1 MKRINRDRWLGR
13 AFGAPPVKVIVSAA
27 SCEASGVELLWQT
40 VTDVM
45 AGLNPASYLAL
56 VLVVGSL
63 CQWAA
68 WHLRVPSILLLLIA
82 GFGLGQLVT
91 PDAVLGR
98 DVLFGT
104 VTVAVGIIL
113 FEGSMTL
120 RFRDVRDLGRP
131 VLRLFTLTPLIAWA
145 LITLAAWLLGFALEL
160 ALLVGAILIVTGPTV
175 IAPILRMLRPTRR
188 VAALLKWE
196 GIVVDPIGAI
206 LAVLVFQS
214 VLLGRGSQPLPA
226 LIGSLLLTI
235 VVAVVIGLGLG
246 WILEQLMRRHAIPDF
261 LHGVVFLSAAIGA
274 LVVSNAIQS
283 ESGLLTVTILGIYLG
298 NRPQLHLRHV
308 EEFTEHLQVLLVGV
322 LFVMLAGRIAP
333 DEVAAIAPVG
343 LIFVAILVFIVRP
356 VSILLGLWGT
366 PVTRQERTLL
376 SFMAPR
382 GIVAAAIASIFG
394 LEFLNAAERTAQA
407 AAQAS
412 GDEADALQVRADSL
426 MELAVQ
432 AEDLVPLVF
441 FVIVCTVAIYG
452 LGVGRLAERLGLAKS
467 SPQGVVFVGGT
478 AWMVEAAKALDEAKV
493 TTTLVSRDFAKLAGA
508 RQAGLRS
515 VTANILSDYAVKDM
529 ELPGI
534 KSLIAGT
541 PDDETNATAARE
553 FAHVLGRA
561 NVYQLARSE
570 EGHGG
575 PTRTQAASHLSAR
588 HCFQPPCTHDE
599 LGELIERGFT
609 MKRTQL
615 TEEYTLDDFRARRGE
630 EAVLMFT
637 LNGGGDVTVV
647 TPESTV
653 PQDGVT
659 LIALIPPEAGTAGGG
674 ELMSNWGLAP
684 ESVSKP
690 TAILPKAV

>member
-1 MKRINRDRWLGR
+1 MPRWQ
-13 AFGAPPVKVIVSAA
+13 
-27 SCEASGVELLWQT
+27 SCDAIGVEILWQA
-40 VTDVM
+40 VTDVL

-56 VLVVGSL
+56 VLVVASV

-68 WHLRVPSILLLLIA
+68 WQLRVPSILLLLIA

-98 DVLFGT
+98 EVLFGA
-104 VTVAVGIIL
+104 VTLAVGIIL

-145 LITLAAWLLGFALEL
+145 LITLTAWLLGFALEL

-206 LAVLVFQS
+206 LAVLVFQG
-214 VLLGRGSQPLPA
+214 VLLVRDGQPLPL
-226 LIGSLLLTI
+226 LIGSLLLSI
-235 VVAVVIGLGLG
+235 VVAVVLGLVLG
-246 WILEQLMRRHAIPDF
+246 WILEQLTRRHLIPDF
-261 LHGVVFLSAAIGA
+261 LHGVVFIASAIGA

-298 NRPQLHLRHV
+298 NRPELHLRHV

-322 LFVMLAGRIAP
+322 LFVMLAGRVAP
-333 DEVAAIAPVG
+333 DAVAAIAPAG
-343 LIFVAILVFIVRP
+343 LIFVAVLVLVVRP
-356 VSILLGLWGT
+356 VSILVGLWGT
-366 PVTRQERTLL
+366 PVTRPERILL

-394 LEFLNAAERTAQA
+394 LEFLHAAEKTAQA
-407 AAQAS
+407 AAEAA
-412 GDEADALQVRADSL
+412 GDEATALQVRADSL
-426 MELAVQ
+426 MELATQ

-452 LGVGRLAERLGLAKS
+452 LGVGRLAERLGLATA
-467 SPQGVVFVGGT
+467 SPQGVVFVGG
-478 AWMVEAAKALDEAKV
+478 ASWMVEAAKVLDEAKV

-508 RQAGLRS
+508 RQAGLRT

-541 PDDETNATAARE
+541 PDDEMNATAARE

-561 NVYQLARSE
+561 NVYQLARTD

-575 PTRTQAASHLSAR
+575 PTRTKAAPHLSAR
-588 HCFQPPCTHDE
+588 HCFQPARTHDE
-599 LGELIERGFT
+599 LNGLIDSGFT
-609 MKRTQL
+609 MKRTKL
-615 TEEYTLDDFRARRGE
+615 TEEFTLDDFRARRGE

-637 LNGGGDVTVV
+637 LDGGDVTVL

-659 LIALIPPEAGTAGGG
+659 LISLIPPEVEG
-674 ELMSNWGLAP
+674 
-684 ESVSKP
+684 
-690 TAILPKAV
+690 

>member
-1 MKRINRDRWLGR
+1 M
-13 AFGAPPVKVIVSAA
+13 
-27 SCEASGVELLWQT
+27 ELVWQT
-40 VTDVM
+40 VTDVL

-56 VLVVGSL
+56 VLVVASL

-98 DVLFGT
+98 DVLFGA
-104 VTVAVGIIL
+104 VTLAVGIIL

-145 LITLAAWLLGFALEL
+145 MITGAAWLLGFALEL

-206 LAVLVFQS
+206 LAVLVFQG
-214 VLLGRGSQPLPA
+214 VLLGRDGQPLPL

-235 VVAVVIGLGLG
+235 VIAVVLGLGLG
-246 WILEQLMRRHAIPDF
+246 WILDLLMRRHLIPDF
-261 LHGVVFLSAAIGA
+261 LHGVVFLAAAVGA

-283 ESGLLTVTILGIYLG
+283 ESGLLTVTILGIFLG
-298 NRPQLHLRHV
+298 NRPELHLRHV

-333 DEVAAIAPVG
+333 DAVAAIAPRG
-343 LIFVAILVFIVRP
+343 LIFVAILVLLVRP
-356 VSILLGLWGT
+356 LSILVGLWGT
-366 PVTRQERTLL
+366 PVTRQERILL

-394 LEFLNAAERTAQA
+394 LEFLHAAERTAQA
-407 AAQAS
+407 AAQAT
-412 GDEADALQVRADSL
+412 GDEALALQVRADSL
-426 MELAVQ
+426 RHLAEQ

-452 LGVGRLAERLGLAKS
+452 LGVGRLAERLGLATA
-467 SPQGVVFVGGT
+467 SPQGVVFVGGA

-493 TTTLVSRDFAKLAGA
+493 TTTLVSRDYAKLAGA

-541 PDDETNATAARE
+541 PDDEMNATAARE

-561 NVYQLARSE
+561 NVYQIARTD

-575 PTRTQAASHLSAR
+575 PTRTQAAPHLSAR
-588 HCFQPPCTHDE
+588 PCFQPPRTHDE
-599 LGELIERGFT
+599 FHELIEAGFT
-609 MKRTQL
+609 MKTTRL
-615 TEEYTLDDFRARRGE
+615 TEEFTLDDFRARRGDK
-630 EAVLMFT
+630 AVLMFT
-637 LNGGGDVTVV
+637 LDGGDVTVI

-659 LIALIPPEAGTAGGG
+659 LIALVPPEAA
-674 ELMSNWGLAP
+674 S
-684 ESVSKP
+684 
-690 TAILPKAV
+690 

>member
-1 MKRINRDRWLGR
+1 MDI
-13 AFGAPPVKVIVSAA
+13 
-27 SCEASGVELLWQT
+27 LWQT

-45 AGLNPASYLAL
+45 AGLNPAAYLAL
-56 VLVVGSL
+56 VLVVASL

-98 DVLFGT
+98 EVLFGA
-104 VTVAVGIIL
+104 VTLAVGIIL

-131 VLRLFTLTPLIAWA
+131 VMRLFTLTPLIAWA
-145 LITLAAWLLGFALEL
+145 LITTAAWLLGFAIEL

-206 LAVLVFQS
+206 LAVLVFQG
-214 VLLGRGSQPLPA
+214 VLLGREGQPLPL
-226 LIGSLLLTI
+226 LIGSLALTI
-235 VVAVVIGLGLG
+235 AVAVVLGLGLG

-261 LHGVVFLSAAIGA
+261 LHGVVFLAAAIGA
-274 LVVSNAIQS
+274 LVASNAIQS
-283 ESGLLTVTILGIYLG
+283 ESGLLTVTILGIFLG
-298 NRPQLHLRHV
+298 NRPELHLRHV

-333 DEVAAIAPVG
+333 DEVAAIAPYG
-343 LIFVAILVFIVRP
+343 LIFVAVLVFLVRP
-356 VSILLGLWGT
+356 VSILVGLWGT

-394 LEFLNAAERTAQA
+394 LEFLHAAERTAQA

-412 GDEADALQVRADSL
+412 GDEAEALQVRADSL
-426 MELAVQ
+426 MDLATQ
-432 AEDLVPLVF
+432 AEGLVPLVF

-452 LGVGRLAERLGLAKS
+452 LGVGRLAERLGLATS

-478 AWMVEAAKALDEAKV
+478 SWMVDAAKILDEAKV
-493 TTTLVSRDFAKLAGA
+493 TTTIVSRDYGELAGA
-508 RQAGLRS
+508 RQAGLRT

-561 NVYQLARSE
+561 NVYQLARTD

-575 PTRTQAASHLSAR
+575 PTRTKAAPHLSAR
-588 HCFQPPCTHDE
+588 HCFQPSRTHDE
-599 LGELIERGFT
+599 LRELMERGFT

-637 LNGGGDVTVV
+637 LNGGDVTVL

-653 PQDGVT
+653 PQEGVT
-659 LIALIPPEAGTAGGG
+659 LISLIPPDAASSIE
-674 ELMSNWGLAP
+674 
-684 ESVSKP
+684 
-690 TAILPKAV
+690 

>member
-1 MKRINRDRWLGR
+1 MDI
-13 AFGAPPVKVIVSAA
+13 
-27 SCEASGVELLWQT
+27 LWQA
-40 VTDVM
+40 VTDAMV
-45 AGLNPASYLAL
+45 GLNPAAYLAL
-56 VLVVGSL
+56 VLVVASA

-68 WHLRVPSILLLLIA
+68 WQLRVPSILLLLIA

-98 DVLFGT
+98 EVLFGA
-104 VTVAVGIIL
+104 VTLAVGIIL

-131 VLRLFTLTPLIAWA
+131 VLRLFSLTPLIAWA
-145 LITLAAWLLGFALEL
+145 MITAAAWLLGFPLEL

-206 LAVLVFQS
+206 LAVLVFQG
-214 VLLGRGSQPLPA
+214 VLLVREGQPLPL
-226 LIGSLLLTI
+226 LIGSLALTI

-246 WILEQLMRRHAIPDF
+246 WVLEQLMRRHAIPDF
-261 LHGVVFLSAAIGA
+261 LHGVVFLAAAIGA
-274 LVVSNAIQS
+274 LVASNAIQS

-298 NRPQLHLRHV
+298 NRPKLYLRHV

-333 DEVAAIAPVG
+333 DAVAAIAPQG

-356 VSILLGLWGT
+356 ISILVGLWGT

-394 LEFLNAAERTAQA
+394 LEFLHAAERTAQA

-412 GDEADALQVRADSL
+412 GDEAEALQARADSL
-426 MELAVQ
+426 MDLATQ
-432 AEDLVPLVF
+432 AESLVPLVF

-452 LGVGRLAERLGLAKS
+452 LGVGRLAERLGLATG
-467 SPQGVVFVGGT
+467 SPQGVVFVGG
-478 AWMVEAAKALDEAKV
+478 APWMVEAAKVLDEEKV
-493 TTTLVSRDFAKLAGA
+493 TTTLVSSDYAKLAGA
-508 RQAGLRS
+508 RQAGLRT

-541 PDDETNATAARE
+541 PDDEMNATAARE

-561 NVYQLARSE
+561 NVYQLTRTD

-575 PTRTQAASHLSAR
+575 PTRTKAAPHLSAR
-588 HCFQPPCTHDE
+588 HCFQPARTHDE
-599 LGELIERGFT
+599 LSELIETGFT
-609 MKRTQL
+609 MKRTKL
-615 TEEYTLDDFRARRGE
+615 TKEFTLDDFRARRGDD
-630 EAVLMFT
+630 AVLMFT
-637 LNGGGDVTVV
+637 LNGGDVTVL

-659 LIALIPPEAGTAGGG
+659 LISLVPSEAEG
-674 ELMSNWGLAP
+674 
-684 ESVSKP
+684 
-690 TAILPKAV
+690 

>member
-1 MKRINRDRWLGR
+1 MEI
-13 AFGAPPVKVIVSAA
+13 
-27 SCEASGVELLWQT
+27 LWQA
-40 VTDVM
+40 VTDVF

-56 VLVVGSL
+56 VLVVASL

-68 WHLRVPSILLLLIA
+68 WYLRVPSILLLLIV

-104 VTVAVGIIL
+104 VTAAVGIIL

-131 VLRLFTLTPLIAWA
+131 VLRLFTLTPVIAWA

-206 LAVLVFQS
+206 LAVLVFQG
-214 VLLGRGSQPLPA
+214 VLLVREGLPLPL
-226 LIGSLLLTI
+226 LIGLLLLTI
-235 VVAVVIGLGLG
+235 AVAVVIGLGLG
-246 WILEQLMRRHAIPDF
+246 WILEQLMRRHLIPDF

-298 NRPQLHLRHV
+298 NRPELHLRHV

-333 DEVAAIAPVG
+333 DAVAAIAPRG
-343 LIFVAILVFIVRP
+343 LIFVAILVLLVRP
-356 VSILLGLWGT
+356 VSILVGLWGT
-366 PVTRQERTLL
+366 PVTRQERILL
-376 SFMAPR
+376 SSMAPR

-394 LEFLNAAERTAQA
+394 LEFLHAAERTAQA
-407 AAQAS
+407 AARAS
-412 GDEADALQVRADSL
+412 GDEADALQVRADNL
-426 MELAVQ
+426 MGLATQ

-452 LGVGRLAERLGLAKS
+452 LGVGRLAERLGLAKA

-493 TTTLVSRDFAKLAGA
+493 TTTLVARDFAKLAGA
-508 RQAGLRS
+508 RQAGLRT

-561 NVYQLARSE
+561 NVYQLSRTE

-575 PTRTQAASHLSAR
+575 PSRMQAAPHLSAR
-588 HCFQPPCTHDE
+588 HCFQPPRTHDE
-599 LGELIERGFT
+599 LNELIEAGFT

-615 TEEYTLDDFRARRGE
+615 TEEYTLDDFRARRGD

-637 LNGGGDVTVV
+637 LDGGDVTVV

-659 LIALIPPEAGTAGGG
+659 LIALVPPEV
-674 ELMSNWGLAP
+674 
-684 ESVSKP
+684 ES
-690 TAILPKAV
+690 

>member
-1 MKRINRDRWLGR
+1 MDI
-13 AFGAPPVKVIVSAA
+13 
-27 SCEASGVELLWQT
+27 LWQA
-40 VTDVM
+40 VTDAM
-45 AGLNPASYLAL
+45 AGLNPAAYLAL
-56 VLVVGSL
+56 VLVVASA

-68 WHLRVPSILLLLIA
+68 WQLRVPSILLLLIA

-98 DVLFGT
+98 EVLFGA
-104 VTVAVGIIL
+104 VTLAVGIIL

-120 RFRDVRDLGRP
+120 RFRDVRGLGRP
-131 VLRLFTLTPLIAWA
+131 VLRLFTVTPLIAWA
-145 LITLAAWLLGFALEL
+145 MITAAAWLLGFPLEL

-206 LAVLVFQS
+206 LAVLVFQG
-214 VLLGRGSQPLPA
+214 VLLVREGQLVPL
-226 LIGSLLLTI
+226 LIGSLALTI

-246 WILEQLMRRHAIPDF
+246 WVLEQLMRRHAIPDF
-261 LHGVVFLSAAIGA
+261 LHGVVFLAAAVGA
-274 LVVSNAIQS
+274 LVASNAIQS

-298 NRPQLHLRHV
+298 NRPKLHLRHV
-308 EEFTEHLQVLLVGV
+308 EEFTEHLQVLLVGA

-333 DEVAAIAPVG
+333 DAVAAIAPQG
-343 LIFVAILVFIVRP
+343 LIFVAILVLVVRP
-356 VSILLGLWGT
+356 VSILVGLWGT

-394 LEFLNAAERTAQA
+394 LEFLHAAERTAQA

-412 GDEADALQVRADSL
+412 GDEAEVLQGRADSL
-426 MELAVQ
+426 MDLAMQ
-432 AEDLVPLVF
+432 AESLVPLVF

-452 LGVGRLAERLGLAKS
+452 LGVGRLAERLGLATG
-467 SPQGVVFVGGT
+467 SPQGVVFVGG
-478 AWMVEAAKALDEAKV
+478 APWMVEAAKVLDEEKV
-493 TTTLVSRDFAKLAGA
+493 TTTLVSSDYAKLAGA
-508 RQAGLRS
+508 RQAGLRT

-541 PDDETNATAARE
+541 SDDEVNATAARE

-561 NVYQLARSE
+561 NVYQLARTD

-575 PTRTQAASHLSAR
+575 PTRTKAAPHLSAR
-588 HCFQPPCTHDE
+588 HCFQPAHTHDE
-599 LGELIERGFT
+599 LNELIDNGFT
-609 MKRTQL
+609 MKRTKL
-615 TEEYTLDDFRARRGE
+615 TKEFTLDDFRARRGDD
-630 EAVLMFT
+630 AVLMFT
-637 LNGGGDVTVV
+637 LNGGDVTVL

-659 LIALIPPEAGTAGGG
+659 LISLVPPETPLAG
-674 ELMSNWGLAP
+674 
-684 ESVSKP
+684 
-690 TAILPKAV
+690 

>member
-1 MKRINRDRWLGR
+1 MDI
-13 AFGAPPVKVIVSAA
+13 
-27 SCEASGVELLWQT
+27 LWQA
-40 VTDVM
+40 VTDAM
-45 AGLNPASYLAL
+45 AGLNPAAYLAL
-56 VLVVGSL
+56 VLVVASA

-68 WHLRVPSILLLLIA
+68 WQLRVPSILLLLIA

-98 DVLFGT
+98 EVLFGA
-104 VTVAVGIIL
+104 VTLAVGIIL

-131 VLRLFTLTPLIAWA
+131 VLRLFTVTPLIAWA
-145 LITLAAWLLGFALEL
+145 MVTAAAWMLGFPLEL

-206 LAVLVFQS
+206 LAVLVFQG
-214 VLLGRGSQPLPA
+214 VLLVREGQLLPL
-226 LIGSLLLTI
+226 LIGSLALTI
-235 VVAVVIGLGLG
+235 AVAVVLGLGLG

-261 LHGVVFLSAAIGA
+261 LHGVVFLATAVGA
-274 LVVSNAIQS
+274 LVASNAIQS

-298 NRPQLHLRHV
+298 NRPKLHLRHV

-333 DEVAAIAPVG
+333 DAVAAIAPQG
-343 LIFVAILVFIVRP
+343 LIFVAILVLIVRP
-356 VSILLGLWGT
+356 VSILIGLWGT

-394 LEFLNAAERTAQA
+394 LEFLHAAERTAQA

-412 GDEADALQVRADSL
+412 GDEADALQARADSL
-426 MELAVQ
+426 MDLATQ
-432 AEDLVPLVF
+432 AESLVPLVF

-452 LGVGRLAERLGLAKS
+452 LGVGRLAERLGLATG
-467 SPQGVVFVGGT
+467 SPQGVVFVGG
-478 AWMVEAAKALDEAKV
+478 APWMVEAAKVLDEEKV
-493 TTTLVSRDFAKLAGA
+493 TTTLVSSDYAKLAGA
-508 RQAGLRS
+508 RQAGLRT

-541 PDDETNATAARE
+541 SDDEVNATAARE

-561 NVYQLARSE
+561 NVYQLARTD

-575 PTRTQAASHLSAR
+575 PTRTKAAPHLSAR
-588 HCFQPPCTHDE
+588 HCFQPARTHDE
-599 LGELIERGFT
+599 LNELIETGFT
-609 MKRTQL
+609 MKRTKL
-615 TEEYTLDDFRARRGE
+615 TKEFTLDDFRARRGE
-630 EAVLMFT
+630 DAVLMFT
-637 LNGGGDVTVV
+637 LNGGDVTVL
-647 TPESTV
+647 TSESAV

-659 LIALIPPEAGTAGGG
+659 LVSLVPPEAEG
-674 ELMSNWGLAP
+674 
-684 ESVSKP
+684 
-690 TAILPKAV
+690 

>member
-1 MKRINRDRWLGR
+1 MPHWQ
-13 AFGAPPVKVIVSAA
+13 
-27 SCEASGVELLWQT
+27 SCKAVGVELLWQT
-40 VTDVM
+40 VTDVL

-56 VLVVGSL
+56 VLVVASL

-68 WHLRVPSILLLLIA
+68 WYLRVPSILLLLVV

-98 DVLFGT
+98 DVLFGA

-145 LITLAAWLLGFALEL
+145 MITGTALLLGFALEL

-206 LAVLVFQS
+206 LAVLVFQG
-214 VLLGRGSQPLPA
+214 VLQARDGLALPL
-226 LIGSLLLTI
+226 LIGSLLLTM
-235 VVAVVIGLGLG
+235 VVAVVLGLGLG
-246 WILEQLMRRHAIPDF
+246 WALELLMRRHLIPDF
-261 LHGVVFLSAAIGA
+261 LHGVVFLATAVGS

-283 ESGLLTVTILGIYLG
+283 ESGLLTVTILGIFLG
-298 NRPQLHLRHV
+298 NRPELHLRHV

-333 DEVAAIAPVG
+333 DAVAAIAPRG
-343 LIFVAILVFIVRP
+343 LIFVAVLVLLVRP
-356 VSILLGLWGT
+356 VSILVGLWGT

-394 LEFLNAAERTAQA
+394 LEFLHAAEQAAEA
-407 AAQAS
+407 AAQAT
-412 GDEADALQVRADSL
+412 GDEAAALQVRADSL
-426 MELAVQ
+426 MHLAAQ

-452 LGVGRLAERLGLAKS
+452 LGVGRLAERLGLATG
-467 SPQGVVFVGGT
+467 SPQGVVFVGG
-478 AWMVEAAKALDEAKV
+478 ASWMVEAAKALDEAKV
-493 TTTLVSRDFAKLAGA
+493 TTTLVSRDYAKLAGA

-541 PDDETNATAARE
+541 SDDEVNATAARE

-561 NVYQLARSE
+561 NVYQLARTD

-575 PTRTQAASHLSAR
+575 PKRTQTAPHLSAR
-588 HCFQPPCTHDE
+588 HCFQPPRTHDE
-599 LGELIERGFT
+599 LHELIEAGFT
-609 MKRTQL
+609 MKTTRL
-615 TEEYTLDDFRARRGE
+615 TEEFPVDDFRARRGD

-637 LNGGGDVTVV
+637 LNGGDVTVV
-647 TPESTV
+647 TPETEV
-653 PQDGVT
+653 PQEGVT
-659 LIALIPPEAGTAGGG
+659 LIALVPPEAA
-674 ELMSNWGLAP
+674 S
-684 ESVSKP
+684 
-690 TAILPKAV
+690 